1 MCRDR
6 KARGR
11 RSQEDQY
18 AFLFPRPFTDLELG
32 GRVDDV
38 SDACS
43 CMDGL

>member
-1 MCRDR
+1 MSR
-6 KARGR
+6 
-11 RSQEDQY
+11 QEGSGTKVSGGSVRISIR
-18 AFLFPRPFTDLELG
+18 PRPFTDLELG